1 MRSAAPG
8 QYKIVGFQPNEGG
21 EEPRYRIKSDLE
33 QHERIARESELSQ
46 IG

>member
-8 QYKIVGFQPNEGG
+8 DYKIVGYQPDDDG
-21 EEPRYRIKSDLE
+21 EPRYRIKSGIE